1 MCVCSVCLIGKYIDR
16 LSQYYVFSSWS
27 RYRFSSSSLCGI
39 CLALFIQRLYCW
51 DTHTRTTSR
60 VTQTGSLKS
69 QAPPTEHNSTY
80 KVHTHIFQWRDEISR
95 GNSSHGGSWNRQ
107 LQLLR
112 QKFIYLTDK
121 CSDLQT
127 TTVLIF
133 NLYFWNSFGGW
144 VKWASQTV
152 YSNLRLEE
160 NIMQLCSIA

>member
-1 MCVCSVCLIGKYIDR
+1 MCFLPGPDTDF
-16 LSQYYVFSSWS
+16 L
-27 RYRFSSSSLCGI
+27 
-39 CLALFIQRLYCW
+39 LALCVAFALRCLFKDCIVG
-51 DTHTRTTSR
+51 THTRTTSR

-69 QAPPTEHNSTY
+69 QAPPTEHNPTY

-112 QKFIYLTDK
+112 QAFNYLTDK

-133 NLYFWNSFGGW
+133 NLYSWNSFRGW
-144 VKWASQTV
+144 VIWASQTV
-152 YSNLRLEE
+152 YSNLRLEGDL
-160 NIMQLCSIA
+160 MQLCPIA